1 MGEVKEKGRIY
12 RKGQPEKV
20 AWTRIFG
27 QFRRPLEGCGKL

>member
-12 RKGQPEKV
+12 RKGQPV